1 MASLLGVY
9 RDRDEAEATARDL
22 VERAA
27 IPPESLHVGDPAD
40 YELAIRAE
48 MDAETS
54 ESVGSPGLGAFMTKE
69 MFRGAT
75 VFALVLGGV
84 GVVVGAVLGLVY
96 PGASSWSAGERLLLG
111 IVIGA
116 LFFGT
121 VGALIGGGLAMKS
134 PEDRLAAERGVPVRV
149 DVVSPDAQQVMTEH
163 DPIRLDRLADTRRL
177 ETLATEGPPGLVE
190 SAGEF
195 IANSA
200 DPRRQG

>member
-9 RDRDEAEATARDL
+9 RDRNEAEATARDL
-22 VERAA
+22 FERAS
-27 IPPESLHVGDPAD
+27 IPETSLHVGDVHD

-54 ESVGSPGLGAFMTKE
+54 ESVGSPGIGAFMTME
-69 MFRGAT
+69 MFRGAAI
-75 VFALVLGGV
+75 FALALGGV
-84 GVVVGAVLGLVY
+84 GVVVGALLGLVY
-96 PGASSWSAGERLLLG
+96 PGADGWSTGDRVLLG
-111 IVIGA
+111 VVVGA

-121 VGALIGGGLAMKS
+121 VGTLLGGGLAMKS

-149 DVVSPDAQQVMTEH
+149 DDVSVDAQRVMVDH
-163 DPIRLDRLADTRRL
+163 HPIRLDRLADTRRV
-177 ETLATEGPPGLVE
+177 ETITTEGPPALQETVE
-190 SAGEF
+190 EF